1 MEHGTKQNA
10 AAWAKVYQTSS
21 FGNRYPTD
29 GLVSLYYHFIKKD
42 LENYATHATKH
53 QFDYA

>member
-29 GLVSLYYHFIKKD
+29 G
-42 LENYATHATKH
+42 
-53 QFDYA
+53 